1 MLTGTAIE
9 TAAYQSLVRGN
20 AIGEGITG
28 AKLPGGA
35 TGVFLPDQCNGCA
48 LVYGNSIAD
57 ASDYGIWVEG
67 SRNQVYGNDIEQSGQ
82 AGIYFER
89 PGIFGG
95 AWHNVIGGDET
106 SEENTIS
113 GSAGPAIEIVE
124 ASEYGNTR
132 RNEVLRNNGS
142 SNAGPFI
149 ALVGAANG
157 GIEPPVLAS
166 STASG
171 ASGTAA
177 AGATIRVFRKADS
190 SSGEIEGFLAETV
203 ADGAGDWAV
212 AYQSSIQAGTIIAAS
227 QTTEEDGT
235 SEFAFATTTAPPSE
249 EEKGD
254 GNSGQVEGN
263 PGPTPDRTAPE
274 TMIVKGPKPSSR
286 SRTAR
291 FEFSASEPSSFRCKL
306 DRRPVSSCR
315 SPRVYRH
322 LKAGRHVFE
331 VWAIDAAGNPDAS
344 PAKRVFWVRG
354 K

>member
-1 MLTGTAIE
+1 
-9 TAAYQSLVRGN
+9 
-20 AIGEGITG
+20 
-28 AKLPGGA
+28 
-35 TGVFLPDQCNGCA
+35 
-48 LVYGNSIAD
+48 
-57 ASDYGIWVEG
+57 
-67 SRNQVYGNDIEQSGQ
+67 VYGNDIEQAGQ
-82 AGIYFER
+82 AGIYIER
-89 PGIFGG
+89 PGIFGP
-95 AWHNVIGGDET
+95 WHNVIGGDET

-113 GSAGPAIEIVE
+113 GSGGPAIEIVE

-132 RNEVLRNNGS
+132 RNEVLRNKGS
-142 SNAGPFI
+142 SNAGPFV

-157 GIEPPVLAS
+157 GIEPPVLVS

-190 SSGEIEGFLAETV
+190 SPGEIEGFLAETV
-203 ADGAGDWAV
+203 ADEAGDWAV
-212 AYQSSIQAGTIIAAS
+212 TYPISIQAGSIIAAS

-235 SEFAFATTTAPPSE
+235 SEFALATTTAPPGE
-249 EEKGD
+249 EEKGG
-254 GNSGQVEGN
+254 GNSPPPEEN
-263 PGPTPDRTAPE
+263 PPGPAPDRAAPE
-274 TMIVKGPKPSSR
+274 TMIVKGPKPNSR

-306 DRRPVSSCR
+306 DRRPISSCR

-331 VWAIDAAGNPDAS
+331 VWAIDAAGSPDVR
-344 PAKRVFWVRG
+344 PAKWVFRVRG